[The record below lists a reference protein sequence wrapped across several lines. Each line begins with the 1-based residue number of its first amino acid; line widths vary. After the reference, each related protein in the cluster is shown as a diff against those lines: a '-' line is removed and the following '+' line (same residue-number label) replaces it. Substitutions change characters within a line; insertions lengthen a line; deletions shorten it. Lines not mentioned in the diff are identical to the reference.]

1 MKSLNALTFVA
12 LATLSMTVA
21 CSKAEEPAAPSEVV
35 PTASEAAP
43 VSATANTL
51 SPEALAF
58 IATLTPEELA
68 QARLSCVHPL
78 DSAKANA
85 RIFPDEVA
93 AQLASAPYIERSK
106 LLASEP
112 LKQLSLD
119 QARSIMDQT
128 PKFNPQSKPTD
139 NEITG
144 VQQCIMLAHH
154 YAAELAA
161 KS

>member
-1 MKSLNALTFVA
+1 MKSFNAITVVA
-12 LATLSMTVA
+12 LAALTMTAA
-21 CSKAEEPAAPSEVV
+21 CSKADEPPANAEV
-35 PTASEAAP
+35 
-43 VSATANTL
+43 ATAANEASPASANKL

-58 IATLTPEELA
+58 IAALTPEALG

-85 RIFPDEVA
+85 RIFPDEIA

-119 QARSIMDQT
+119 QARAIMDQA

-161 KS
+161 KG